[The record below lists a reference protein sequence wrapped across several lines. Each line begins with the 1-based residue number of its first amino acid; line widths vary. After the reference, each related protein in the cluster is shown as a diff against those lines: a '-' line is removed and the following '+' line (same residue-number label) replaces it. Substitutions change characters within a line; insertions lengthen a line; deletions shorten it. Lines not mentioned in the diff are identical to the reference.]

1 MTTAKAKAT
10 EPVMNDNEIE
20 AVRDQVRSIMD
31 SEGLSQAD
39 VARAAQIPYGTFTPF
54 MGGTYAG
61 NNATLAEKVLRWL
74 GSREAEQK
82 VTATILKEPDFV
94 QTPTAMKVLS
104 LLQWAKSAPG
114 ITLITLGP
122 GMGKTMAAREFARKN
137 PHSYRVVMRPST
149 SGVHSM
155 MKEIAQTI
163 GVMERDP
170 GKLTRAVGDKLQ
182 RNGRHTLIMVDEAQN
197 LSDTAVDELRH
208 YLDEYGC
215 GIALLGNEDVQT
227 RWGRATPKEGY
238 GQLHRRIGPR
248 LRSLRAHKDDIETYL
263 MAWGIADADVLKLL
277 RVIGRN
283 AGALGQ
289 IKETLLMAN
298 ILAAGA
304 DRPINADD
312 IRAAWENRGGEEV
325 NA

>member
-1 MTTAKAKAT
+1 MTAALAKEDLVDPRVEDVRAQVREIMAT
-10 EPVMNDNEIE
+10 EN
-20 AVRDQVRSIMD
+20 
-31 SEGLSQAD
+31 LTQAD
-39 VARAAQIPYGTFTPF
+39 VAKAAQIAYGTFTPF

-61 NNATLAEKVLRWL
+61 NNVALADRVKRWIN
-74 GSREAEQK
+74 SREAERQ
-82 VTATILKEPDFV
+82 VAATIIQEPGFV
-94 QTPTAMKVLS
+94 ATPTANEVLG
-104 LLQWAKSAPG
+104 LLQWAKGAPG

-122 GMGKTMAAREFARKN
+122 GMGKTMASKEFADRN
-137 PHSYRVVMRPST
+137 PHAYRVVMRPST

-163 GVMERDP
+163 GVTERDP
-170 GKLTRAVGDKLQ
+170 GKLTRAVGDKLK

-248 LRSLRAHKDDIETYL
+248 LRRLKPLSEDIETYL
-263 MAWGIADADVLKLL
+263 DAWGIEDQEVLKLL
-277 RVIGRN
+277 RVIGRK

-289 IKETLLMAN
+289 IKETLSMAN

-304 DRPINADD
+304 GRVLNADD
-312 IRAAWENRGGEEV
+312 IRAAWQNRGGEDV
-325 NA
+325 HA